1 MGNDKLRTIPVKDTD
16 APEFAEVARKV
27 SWPQKDEG
35 RPSQF
40 WPAMSGFN
48 IGSGTDVDIS
58 YLESTRSEPS
68 NGFDRHLN
76 TEELFV
82 CLERGVRDA
91 DGPLPQA
98 GRPRRRASRSKT

>member
-1 MGNDKLRTIPVKDTD
+1 MGDDKLRAIPVMDTD
-16 APEFAEVARKV
+16 APEFEKVARKV
-27 SWPQKDEG
+27 NWPKRDPG

-48 IGSGTDVDIS
+48 IGSGADVDIS
-58 YLESTRSEPS
+58 YLESSRSDPS

-82 CLERGVRDA
+82 CLEGGVRDA
-91 DGPLPQA
+91 DGSLPKA
-98 GRPRRRASRSKT
+98 G